1 VAVAAHREQQAPLYM
16 QPCTVAAAA
25 ASVAPLAGADKLT
38 ALQPQR
44 APVAAA
50 LAVVVVSIQ
59 SRQCSSGS
67 GSSTL
72 QRVAV
77 HTRH

>member
-1 VAVAAHREQQAPLYM
+1 VAAAAQREQQAPLYM
-16 QPCTVAAAA
+16 QPCTVVAAAA
-25 ASVAPLAGADKLT
+25 PVAPLAGADKVT
-38 ALQPQR
+38 ALQPQC
-44 APVAAA
+44 APAAA
-50 LAVVVVSIQ
+50 VPAAVVVSVQ